1 MDKMFCPIFF
11 FFFFFFFF
19 KKKFIK
25 YLSCNVKLI
34 GHILKFNLTMIYLEK
49 AKKRKKKK
57 REIIYSIVV
66 IIFIYTNRVA
76 NEPNCL

>member
-1 MDKMFCPIFF
+1 ML
-11 FFFFFFFF
+11 
-19 KKKFIK
+19 KKKCIL
-25 YLSCNVKLI
+25 YLSSQVI
-34 GHILKFNLTMIYLEK
+34 VMGPIVKFNLTMIYLEK

>member
-1 MDKMFCPIFF
+1 MGPI
-11 FFFFFFFF
+11 
-19 KKKFIK
+19 
-25 YLSCNVKLI
+25 V
-34 GHILKFNLTMIYLEK
+34 KFNLTMIYLEK